1 LYDDDCCEEFPPMS
15 SVGGDMDLTA
25 LEMASLELLTLCDD
39 SGARRGLYN
48 DLLALLHQFH
58 KQKVDITNAKA
69 CHLIVWMRP
78 RKEGGCT
85 KSENSSCRWPRRLI
99 LSLPPITLGLAT

>member
-1 LYDDDCCEEFPPMS
+1 MS

>member
-1 LYDDDCCEEFPPMS
+1 MS

-48 DLLALLHQFH
+48 DLLALLHWFH
-58 KQKVDITNAKA
+58 KQKVHITNAKV
-69 CHLIVWMRP
+69 CHLIVR
-78 RKEGGCT
+78 ELT
-85 KSENSSCRWPRRLI
+85 KSKNSSCQWPRRLI
-99 LSLPPITLGLAT
+99 LSLPPITL